1 VASIRKRVFPRKY
14 GAELVL
20 WLANWRGPKGN
31 KLSRGFPTRAEAE
44 AWLGR
49 IAADPSLGY
58 GPRLADIRRED
69 TRARALR
76 MLPPGRIVTASS
88 TEEEEALSAPAS
100 AVAVGRNKDA
110 ALRELRRVSASL
122 TRLADAVADIRE
134 LRRRDVT
141 ALERLTGLVE
151 DPRAPKISRRRP
163 LE

>member
-20 WLANWRGPKGN
+20 WLANWRDPKGN
-31 KLSRGFPTRAEAE
+31 KLSRGFPARAEAE
-44 AWLGR
+44 TWLGR

-58 GPRLADIRRED
+58 GARLADIRRED
-69 TRARALR
+69 NRARALR
-76 MLPPGRIVTASS
+76 MLPPGRIVAAVSA
-88 TEEEEALSAPAS
+88 EKEEALSSPAS
-100 AVAVGRNKDA
+100 AVAVG
-110 ALRELRRVSASL
+110 RELRRVSASL

-141 ALERLTGLVE
+141 ALERLTGMVE
-151 DPRAPKISRRRP
+151 DPKAPKISRRRP